1 MSFIFFILALG
12 GSAYS
17 FANVPSNVSPPASFG
32 KATNINVGR
41 SGNLTVVEATNAR
54 GDLYR
59 GTYWNNGRYHA
70 YRDEYHRFV
79 DRDAFVNSGST
90 GAKSTNT
97 INASIRQGVSKR
109 EVISKV
115 FANGKGIGGKVLL
128 RGLPYVGQAALAWDL
143 VNAVATDNGYN
154 WSDDYRNWVKP
165 TDGQLSFFMRTSD
178 PIAFRRGQA
187 HTYRDLENWCNKP
200 SSSGG
205 SRDCSIPQATT
216 LKGELLG
223 KAKLSLCGSFKI
235 GDEVVAAD
243 HLDAHGYCAKGI
255 YFVRWG
261 VVSGPLIDKFI
272 PLTEDE
278 FVRIAE
284 PTADSA
290 PSTWVKAAKP
300 ETLNWSKP
308 EVLVQN
314 GMAAQSSPYTN
325 AQGQAGQT
333 RWTFNTPQ
341 GATSSTANEE
351 FVLRPDLKPNSPTAP
366 ALAQPSTPQTNT
378 PASAPATSADDK
390 RQPPAESDLCDKY
403 PNILACDE
411 LHDANDKDAELEI
424 PKKEIKLEFEKEEV
438 FDEHGRCPEPVR
450 FNFSYM
456 GFSRQFG
463 FSLEYV
469 CEVGRRLRP
478 ILIALAWVIAAMFA
492 IRTVRA
498 NA

>member
-1 MSFIFFILALG
+1 MSFKLMMIFFLLSVSNLVKASEAWVEVSRASNGHVTYKSRVDGKYHHVFENPNASTSPSYPDKYINREAVNAPVK
-12 GSAYS
+12 SA
-17 FANVPSNVSPPASFG
+17 A
-32 KATNINVGR
+32 
-41 SGNLTVVEATNAR
+41 
-54 GDLYR
+54 
-59 GTYWNNGRYHA
+59 
-70 YRDEYHRFV
+70 
-79 DRDAFVNSGST
+79 T
-90 GAKSTNT
+90 GAKSANT
-97 INASIRQGVSKR
+97 VPATVTRTVPKR

-115 FANGKGIGGKVLL
+115 FRHGKGIGGKVLL

-165 TDGQLSFFMRTSD
+165 SDNTVRYIMRTSD
-178 PIAFRRGQA
+178 PIGFNADTVRTHKQI
-187 HTYRDLENWCNKP
+187 ENWCNKRATF
-200 SSSGG
+200 GG
-205 SRDCSIPQATT
+205 SRNCSLPQLTTAT
-216 LKGELLG
+216 GEQFA
-223 KAKLSLCGSFKI
+223 KAVLSLCGSSKI
-235 GDEVVAAD
+235 TVHGGGKPTTEVVTAD
-243 HLDAHGYCAKGI
+243 RLDEHRYCGKGI
-255 YFVRWG
+255 YTFSWG
-261 VVSGPLIDKFI
+261 VVSGVLNEKYL
-272 PLTEDE
+272 PLTEEE
-278 FVRIAE
+278 FVKIAE

-492 IRTVRA
+492 IRTVR